1 MKNNTKITLL
11 ILLAISL
18 FPEIA
23 FASGIEEFRGPVE
36 KVLGTVAGPVGGII
50 SAISLAIVGIT
61 FISKKAELGEGFKM
75 LLSIII
81 GVCFI
86 ACASSIINAI
96 FSFSGAT
103 L

>member
-1 MKNNTKITLL
+1 MKNSTKLTLL
-11 ILLAISL
+11 ILLATSL
-18 FPEIA
+18 FPEMA

-50 SAISLAIVGIT
+50 SAIALAIAGLT
-61 FISKKAELGEGFKM
+61 FIMKKAELGEGFKM
-75 LLSIII
+75 FLSIVI
-81 GVCFI
+81 GVSLI
-86 ACASSIINAI
+86 AGASSIINAI

>member
-1 MKNNTKITLL
+1 MKSSTKLTLL
-11 ILLAISL
+11 ILLAVSL

-23 FASGIEEFRGPVE
+23 SASGIEEFRGPVE
-36 KVLGTVAGPVGGII
+36 KVLGTVSGPVGGII
-50 SAISLAIVGIT
+50 SAIGLAIAGLT
-61 FISKKAELGEGFKM
+61 FIMKKAELGEGFKM
-75 LLSIII
+75 FLSIVI

-86 ACASSIINAI
+86 AGATSIINAI